1 MILRQAQDERRLCY
15 SYLEN
20 QVPFPEP
27 AHAEPVE
34 APALQQPNTP
44 LHLTKNPNPLILSL
58 SKDHAELVEAP
69 ALS

>member
-34 APALQQPNTP
+34 A
-44 LHLTKNPNPLILSL
+44 H
-58 SKDHAELVEAP
+58 
-69 ALS
+69 ALSRAQPRERHSVQDFEVNREDMVEERGGRV